1 MTNETTLTFSDK
13 LMLLAVGL
21 DVFVLLLHKY
31 GGLPTP
37 IEWVGIGMVWG
48 LILVAF
54 IDALRRSLKLW

>member
-1 MTNETTLTFSDK
+1 MNNEPTLTFSDK
-13 LMLLAVGL
+13 LMLCALGL

-31 GGLPTP
+31 GTLPTP
-37 IEWVGIGMVWG
+37 IEWAGIGMVWG